1 MSTKSAV
8 SRRSLLAGVA
18 ASAILPWRPSRAA
31 PPDRDWNDLAKLIDS
46 PVLLPHDPRF
56 VRLTQPEN
64 LYYYRSKGPDAPKAV
79 VRPPTSEAI
88 AKSVQ
93 WAADRDIKLVA
104 RSGGHSYAGCST
116 IPGLIINTAALR
128 YVAYDPARSL
138 LRIGGGTLNVDI
150 FNALQGLRPAAFK
163 DGMAIVHGRCG
174 AVGVSAYLMG
184 GGVGF
189 DMRSFGAGC
198 DLVDSVDVAL
208 ADGTVVTASEDN
220 HRDLFWALRGG
231 GGGNLGIATAWWLRP
246 FAVNQ
251 AAAFSASWLA
261 ADPRALFT
269 RIVRDLENSPLE
281 LGAQLTLG
289 ASKGE
294 PWPTSVRLLGQFRG
308 TWEEFQRRCPGLL
321 KDAHQCAHVEGA
333 YWDIQEFLDVE
344 PIPNRYLETSLFTG
358 LFSDDAIG
366 TLFNTFSTWP
376 GTTSAARITFFR
388 TAGAMNTPAR
398 DATAFVH
405 RRSEWLADTDIDW
418 DERDADKDVN
428 DSWQWQRKVHA
439 ALDQAFAGQGSYQNF
454 PDPGLDN
461 HGAAYWGAN
470 LERLQ
475 KVKWQ
480 YDPRR
485 VFTPPQNQEI
495 PV

>member
-1 MSTKSAV
+1 M
-8 SRRSLLAGVA
+8 
-18 ASAILPWRPSRAA
+18 
-31 PPDRDWNDLAKLIDS
+31 
-46 PVLLPHDPRF
+46 
-56 VRLTQPEN
+56 
-64 LYYYRSKGPDAPKAV
+64 AV

-88 AKSVQ
+88 AKSVR
-93 WAADRDIKLVA
+93 WAADRNIRLVA

-128 YVAYDPARSL
+128 NVAYDPASNL

-150 FNALQGLRPAAFK
+150 FKALQGLRPVPFK

-208 ADGTVVTASEDN
+208 ADGTVVTASQDN
-220 HRDLFWALRGG
+220 YSDLFWALRGG

-251 AAAFSASWLA
+251 AAAFAASWPA
-261 ADPRALFT
+261 GNDPRALQAPFT
-269 RIVRDLENSPLE
+269 RIVRGLEDSPPE
-281 LGAQLTLG
+281 LGAQVTLG
-289 ASKGE
+289 ASRGK
-294 PWPTSVRLLGQFRG
+294 PWPTSIRLLGQFRG
-308 TWEEFQRRCPGLL
+308 TWEEFKRRCPGLL
-321 KDAHQCAHVEGA
+321 NDAAQCARVEGA

-358 LFSDDAIG
+358 LLSDDAIG
-366 TLFNTFSTWP
+366 TLFTTFGTWP

-388 TAGAMNTPAR
+388 AGGAMNTPAPH
-398 DATAFVH
+398 ATAFVH

-418 DERDADKDVN
+418 DDCDTDKDVDN
-428 DSWQWQRKVHA
+428 SLQWQRQVHA
-439 ALDQAFAGQGSYQNF
+439 ALDQAFPGQGSYQNF
-454 PDPGLDN
+454 PDPGLAN
-461 HGAAYWGAN
+461 HGVAYWGTN
-470 LERLQ
+470 LDRLK
-475 KVKWQ
+475 KVKLQ
-480 YDPRR
+480 YDLKR
-485 VFTPPQNQEI
+485 VFTPPQWQPHPSRE
-495 PV
+495 